1 MKFEW
6 DENKQQQNQQKHKIS
21 FEEATTV
28 WTDPLA
34 LIAPDPTHS
43 VTEKREWIIGQ
54 SYESRVL
61 VVVFTMREETIRIIS
76 ARPASKSERKKYAES
91 N

>member
-61 VVVFTMREETIRIIS
+61 VVVFTIREETIRIIS
-76 ARPASKSERKKYAES
+76 ARPASKSEKKKYAES

>member
-6 DENKQQQNQQKHKIS
+6 DTNKQQQNQQKHEIS

-43 VTEKREWIIGQ
+43 IIEKENGLLENHMKVG
-54 SYESRVL
+54 Y
-61 VVVFTMREETIRIIS
+61 
-76 ARPASKSERKKYAES
+76 
-91 N
+91 